1 MSKAKV
7 CASIVIHDDHTYL
20 APVLRNLASIPRFV
34 FVGKT
39 GWNGTVG
46 SWEESVKIAQAEGA
60 TVIVG
65 DWAEENEHR
74 QSAYA
79 HLLEQGYTHA
89 LTVDSD
95 EIIESKLLEHLIRI
109 AENELADRVYIQ
121 WDTYWK
127 SPEYV
132 VRPREPFTP
141 CIMIDLRHAK
151 QVHIREYE
159 GGRGLFLNESF
170 GIVHHLSYAGT
181 DERIWKKI
189 TGWSHRDEIV
199 PGWWEC
205 VWKGWDDSRIMQNL
219 HPTHPESYR
228 FIERIHPPQIFLDLG
243 ILQPQKARP
252 AEKKA
257 KSKRSV
263 SIVIPAYNGQEDLD
277 RCLES
282 LEKCQG
288 LYSEIAV
295 VDNGSVPLID
305 VPKGVTLIR
314 NEENLG
320 FSKACNQGIK
330 ATSGEAVLLLNSD
343 TVVPRIGLEK
353 LLDALHASGSVAAA
367 GPYSNNCGH
376 FQRVPATYTSHA
388 TIDLFAED
396 FSKWSGEDQETDM
409 LVGFCLAV
417 RRSVLDEVGL
427 LDERFRFGLFEDNDL
442 CYRIRRAGYRM
453 VIAAKAFVHHEG
465 SKTMRRM
472 EEERDSDLDI
482 HELLKENQQKYIA
495 KWREDLDSGFAST
508 LSGLGPEKVVFTPER
523 KPEIRRE
530 AIRHLVEKA
539 DISLCMIAKNEERV
553 IRDCL
558 ESAKPF
564 FKEILF
570 LDTGSSDKTVEIAK
584 ECGAKVRQTEWPDSF
599 ALARTESMKGASGKW
614 IMWLDADDTLP
625 FECGEEIVRAVCHAP
640 EDVIGLVV
648 PVRFIENGGFGT
660 QVDHVKVFRNWP
672 KLKWEGRIHEQILP
686 ALRKEGAKRG
696 LEAGGRIARLNAYVL
711 HSGYD
716 TSEEGQANK
725 RKRDEHLLKL
735 DLAERP
741 EHPFVLFNLG
751 MTAHYTNAHEE
762 AVEWFRQCLEHST
775 DEESHVRKAYAL
787 YGASLRILDR
797 AEEAQQL
804 LSEGL
809 TKFPTDPEIQFHL
822 AQMAYNEGKYDRAI
836 LFYKNVLKADVSGVF
851 TSLDP
856 SILSWKTRHNMALAY
871 LAKKNYAIA
880 RDCWKAGL
888 HESGKPELAMTLFDV
903 AMDQGDLP
911 TAKEMLNWTMRN
923 LGFVEAWANMV
934 RRLSEHAG
942 LDPMVHWHTVLN
954 MQPQNAGVRKVL
966 ARHLLNAG
974 HAEAA
979 ISHLDILQQAGEA
992 EGAYFLGVLAKESGD
1007 LDKARAWLQRANS
1020 LEPEHSGTQSMLAE
1034 LMMQPV

>member
-1 MSKAKV
+1 MQKAKL

-20 APVLRNLASIPRFV
+20 APVLRNLASLPRFV
-34 FVGKT
+34 FASKT

-46 SWEESVKIAQAEGA
+46 NWEESVRIAEAEGA

-65 DWAEENEHR
+65 DWKEENEHR
-74 QSAYA
+74 QAAYA
-79 HLLEQGYTHA
+79 YLLEQGFTHA

-95 EIIESKLLEHLIRI
+95 EIIEKQLLEHLIQI
-109 AENELADRVYIQ
+109 ADGELADRVYIR

-132 VRPREPFTP
+132 IRPREPFTP
-141 CIMIDLRHAK
+141 CIMIDLRNAR

-159 GGRGLFLNESF
+159 GGRGLFLNESY

-199 PGWWEC
+199 PRWWEC
-205 VWKGWDDSRIMQNL
+205 VWKGWEDQRLMQNI

-228 FIERIHPPQIFLDLG
+228 FAERIHPPQLFVDLG
-243 ILQPQKARP
+243 IAVPQ
-252 AEKKA
+252 EKPKPKTA
-257 KSKRSV
+257 KKSKASV
-263 SIVIPAYNGQEDLD
+263 SIIIPARGGQYDLD

-282 LEKCQG
+282 LTKCEG
-288 LYSEIAV
+288 LYSEIV
-295 VDNGSVPLID
+295 VIDNGSAVPIT

-320 FSKACNQGIK
+320 FSKACNQGISASK
-330 ATSGEAVLLLNSD
+330 GEILLFLNSD
-343 TVVPRIGLEK
+343 TIVPRTGLEK
-353 LLDALHASGSVAAA
+353 LLESLNASGSIAAA

-376 FQRVPATYTSHA
+376 FQRIPSTYTSHE

-396 FSKWSGEDQETDM
+396 FARWSGEDIDTDM

-417 RRSVLDEVGL
+417 RRRVIDEVGAF
-427 LDERFRFGLFEDNDL
+427 DDRFGLGFFEDNDL

-472 EEERDSDLDI
+472 QESRDADLDI
-482 HELLKENQQKYIA
+482 HRLLEENQRKYIA
-495 KWREDLDSGFAST
+495 KWREDLESGFAST
-508 LSGLGPEKVVFTPER
+508 LSGLGPEKVVFNPER

-530 AIRHLVEKA
+530 AIEHLVEKA

-570 LDTGSSDKTVEIAK
+570 LDTGSTDSTVEIAK
-584 ECGAKVRQTEWPDSF
+584 ECGAIVRQTEWPDSF
-599 ALARTESMKGASGKW
+599 ALARTESMQGATGKW

-625 FECGEEIVRAVCHAP
+625 FECGEEIIRAVNHAP
-640 EDVIGLVV
+640 EDVIGFVV
-648 PVRFIENGGFGT
+648 PVRFVEEKGFGT

-672 KLKWEGRIHEQILP
+672 GLTWEGRIHEQILP
-686 ALRKEGAKRG
+686 ELRREGLNRG
-696 LEAGGRIARLNAYVL
+696 FEAGGRIARLNAYVL

-716 TSEEGQANK
+716 TSEAGQAKK
-725 RKRDEHLLKL
+725 RERDEHLLKL

-741 EHPFVLFNLG
+741 DHPFVLFNLG
-751 MTAHYTNAHEE
+751 MTAHYTGAHEE
-762 AVEWFRQCLEHST
+762 AVEWFKNCLEHSR

-787 YGASLRILDR
+787 YGASLRILERND
-797 AEEAQQL
+797 EAQRL

-809 TKFPTDPEIQFHL
+809 SKFPTDPEIQFHL
-822 AQMAYNEGKYDRAI
+822 AQMAYAEGKHDRAI
-836 LFYKNVLKADVSGVF
+836 MFYKKVLEADISGVF

-856 SILSWKTRHNMALAY
+856 AILSWKTRHNMALAY
-871 LAKKNYAIA
+871 LAKKNYAMA
-880 RDCWKAGL
+880 RDNWKMGL
-888 HESGKPELAMTLFDV
+888 QDSGKPELAMTLFDC
-903 AMDQGDLP
+903 AMENDDLP
-911 TAKEMLNWTMRN
+911 TAKEMLDWTVKN
-923 LGFVEAWANMV
+923 LGFVEPWANMV
-934 RRLSEHAG
+934 GRLSEHAG
-942 LDPMVHWHTVLN
+942 LDPMVHWHTVLH
-954 MQPQNAGVRKVL
+954 MQPENTGVRKVL

-979 ISHLDILQQAGEA
+979 IPHLDILQQAGEA
-992 EGAYFLGVLAKESGD
+992 EGAYFLGVLAKETGD
-1007 LDKARAWLQRANS
+1007 LEKARAWLEQAHA
-1020 LEPEHSGTQSMLAE
+1020 LDPEHSDTTSTMHKNRK
-1034 LMMQPV
+1034 PV